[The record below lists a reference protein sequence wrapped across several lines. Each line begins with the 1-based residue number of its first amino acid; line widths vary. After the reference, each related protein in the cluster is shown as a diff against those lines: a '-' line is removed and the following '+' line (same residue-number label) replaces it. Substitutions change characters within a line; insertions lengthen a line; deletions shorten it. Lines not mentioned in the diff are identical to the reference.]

1 MDLEI
6 LHASASLAPPTV
18 ALEDFLTKLAI
29 SLGA

>member
-6 LHASASLAPPTV
+6 LHASASLAPPIV
-18 ALEDFLTKLAI
+18 ALEDFLAKLAI